1 MVKTVAYEKKIY
13 PSWVP
18 CLTWRTIAL
27 GAADGKLSS
36 CSLFRIIRLRLI
48 APSWG
53 YSEEPPKQPQNK
65 NSDGRNAILSG
76 L

>member
-13 PSWVP
+13 PSCVP

-27 GAADGKLSS
+27 STADGKLSR
-36 CSLFRIIRLRLI
+36 CSLFRIIRLI
-48 APSWG
+48 APNWG
-53 YSEEPPKQPQNK
+53 YSEELPKQPQNK
-65 NSDGRNAILSG
+65 NSDERHAILSG